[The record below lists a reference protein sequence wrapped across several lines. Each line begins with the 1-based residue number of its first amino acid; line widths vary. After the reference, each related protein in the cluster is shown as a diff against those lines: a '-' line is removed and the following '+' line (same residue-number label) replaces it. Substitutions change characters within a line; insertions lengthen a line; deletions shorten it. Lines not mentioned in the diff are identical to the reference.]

1 MDTYKDDN
9 LDELLDY
16 IDPSCLTYQDW
27 CGIGMAL
34 KDSGYDVSI
43 WDGWSQR
50 DTARYHSGECE
61 KKWRTFAGS
70 EHPVTAGTIVHLALE
85 GGYRPHS
92 SPQKESRALDWE
104 DYIGED
110 YAITSPL
117 QTQALPVKPLFSEWD
132 PVKEISTYISTLFQA
147 EENVG
152 YVVRSW
158 KNQDGK
164 HLPDAG
170 SCDRTAG
177 KLLED
182 LTYCENDL
190 GAVFGDYDPEIG
202 AWIRFNPLDGKGGKN
217 ENVTDF
223 RYALVESDGIP
234 IEQQNGI
241 MRDLQLPIACLV

>member
-1 MDTYKDDN
+1 MTV
-9 LDELLDY
+9 
-16 IDPSCLTYQDW
+16 PS
-27 CGIGMAL
+27 G
-34 KDSGYDVSI
+34 
-43 WDGWSQR
+43 
-50 DTARYHSGECE
+50 
-61 KKWRTFAGS
+61 
-70 EHPVTAGTIVHLALE
+70 TAGHSVTPLGITAENVKRSGVLFPVLSIRLPPELSVHLALE

-241 MRDLQLPIACLV
+241 MRDLQLPIACLVYSGASRGRECKGIPGASGIFVSGLRQKRTSSRSFL